1 MVVRTPLSLAAL
13 YETDETAWLE
23 AMAQLAA
30 EQRLEEMDHA
40 NLSEYLTDMA
50 RRDRREV
57 YSRLVL
63 LLTHLLKWQFQAEY
77 RTGSWQVTIRTQR
90 RDLGMLLESGTLRNH
105 AEGALAKAYDEARKD
120 AALETGLSI
129 ETFPDQC
136 PWTVTDLLE
145 QEPEADQE

>member
-40 NLSEYLTDMA
+40 NLSEYLRDMA

-57 YSRLVL
+57 LSRLVL
-63 LLTHLLKWQFQAEY
+63 LLTHLLKWQFQAEH

-90 RDLGMLLESGTLRNH
+90 RDLAMLLESGTLRNH
-105 AEGALAKAYDEARKD
+105 AESVLAKAYDEACKD
-120 AALETGLSI
+120 AALETGLSV
-129 ETFPDQC
+129 ETFPAQC
-136 PWTVTDLLE
+136 PWTVSELLE
-145 QEPEADQE
+145 QELEAEHE

>member
-1 MVVRTPLSLAAL
+1 MVIRTPLSLAAL

-30 EQRLEEMDHA
+30 ELRLEEMDHA

-63 LLTHLLKWQFQAEY
+63 LLTHLLKWQFQAEH
-77 RTGSWQVTIRTQR
+77 RTGSWRVTIRTQR
-90 RDLGMLLESGTLRNH
+90 RDLAMLLESGTLRNH
-105 AEGALAKAYDEARKD
+105 ADGVLAKAHDEARKD

-129 ETFPDQC
+129 ETFPAQC